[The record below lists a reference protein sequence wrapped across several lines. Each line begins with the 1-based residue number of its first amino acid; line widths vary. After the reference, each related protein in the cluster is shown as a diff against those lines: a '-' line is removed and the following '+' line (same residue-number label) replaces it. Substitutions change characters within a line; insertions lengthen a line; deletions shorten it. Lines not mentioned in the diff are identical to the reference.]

1 MSLNNQDL
9 AQKKVKSLRDLFG
22 GSLTE
27 EGKAILDRAADSA
40 ARDLTLAVFGPEDRP
55 FIEARPFI
63 EYRPFIKVSDAG
75 RREAAKCWVKYPE
88 PSKVELVNLVVNVDN
103 FIKFNNPLKKKFSRL
118 KEHGKKSSSA
128 YDICSGDALPYHLIN
143 KFRYVSDNVKLADIM
158 NVKEQDYEV
167 SPFRGNNLS
176 IHDLNVNRIK
186 ATIVAVHDEL
196 GKTDFAVF
204 STMLKPDSTK
214 TLPKLVRNRGQT
226 HKVK

>member
-55 FIEARPFI
+55 S
-63 EYRPFIKVSDAG
+63 IKVSDAG
-75 RREAAKCWVKYPE
+75 RREAVKCWVKYPE
-88 PSKVELVNLVVNVDN
+88 PSKAELVNLVVHMDN
-103 FIKFNNPLKKKFSRL
+103 IIKSNDILKTKLSCL

-128 YDICSGDALPYHLIN
+128 YDISSGDALPYHLIN
-143 KFRYVSDNVKLADIM
+143 EFHYVSDNMKLVDIT

-176 IHDLNVNRIK
+176 VRDLYVNRIK

-196 GKTDFAVF
+196 GKTGYAVF
-204 STMLKPDSTK
+204 PMMLKPDNTK
-214 TLPKLVRNRGQT
+214 TLPKLVRNRRLT